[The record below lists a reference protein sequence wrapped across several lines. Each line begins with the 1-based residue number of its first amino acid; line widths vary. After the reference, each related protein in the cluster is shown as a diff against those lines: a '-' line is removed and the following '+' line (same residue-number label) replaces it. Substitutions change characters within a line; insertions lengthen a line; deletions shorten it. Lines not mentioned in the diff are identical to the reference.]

1 MPWKSGPAGS
11 TKCWSSRLRA
21 NWIRRARVLLP
32 QEMARIVQDGNSKIL
47 LNLRNLEFLS
57 SAGLR
62 VLLRTTKL
70 LPEPEGRRMIGQ
82 AKGGVKE
89 VLEISGFDDFIDV
102 HDTEAVALEA
112 F

>member
-1 MPWKSGPAGS
+1 MEIKTRRAGDVLVVEITGRLDTQSSGPAS
-11 TKCWSSRLRA
+11 E
-21 NWIRRARVLLP
+21 
-32 QEMARIVQDGNSKIL
+32 EMTRIVENGNSKIL
-47 LNLRNLEFLS
+47 LNLSNLEFLS

-70 LPEPEGRRMIGQ
+70 LPEPDGRMMICRAIGV
-82 AKGGVKE
+82 VKE
-89 VLEISGFDDFIDV
+89 VLEISGFDTFIDV

>member
-1 MPWKSGPAGS
+1 MEIKTRRVDQVLVVEITGKLDTQNSGPAS
-11 TKCWSSRLRA
+11 E
-21 NWIRRARVLLP
+21 
-32 QEMARIVQDGNSKIL
+32 EMARIVQDGNSKIL

-70 LPEPEGRRMIGQ
+70 LPEPEGRMMICQ
-82 AKGGVKE
+82 AKGVVKE